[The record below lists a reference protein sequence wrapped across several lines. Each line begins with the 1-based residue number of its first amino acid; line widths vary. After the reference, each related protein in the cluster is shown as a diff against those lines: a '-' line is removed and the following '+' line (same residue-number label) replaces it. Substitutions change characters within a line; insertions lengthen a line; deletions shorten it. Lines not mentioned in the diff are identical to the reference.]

1 MRGQGSEGIVFDSVR
16 RPGGQCVAL
25 YYPDLISPVKQGPHL
40 LYRWDGVRI
49 EAFVNAA

>member
-1 MRGQGSEGIVFDSVR
+1 MFDSVR